1 MRRLRT
7 EAAGAEDAYV
17 DLLRGVER
25 KPFASLDGMRN
36 LQRLLKSGNP
46 KIAAVKVDEI
56 VDNRIMRRLDE
67 SGFIER
73 TYAAQGA
80 SLK

>member
-1 MRRLRT
+1 
-7 EAAGAEDAYV
+7 A

-25 KPFASLDGMRN
+25 KPLPSLDGMRN
-36 LQRLLKSGNP
+36 LQRLLKASNP
-46 KIAAVKVDEI
+46 KIGALKVEDI
-56 VDNRIMRRLDE
+56 VDNRIMHRLDE

-73 TYAAQGA
+73 VYAAQGA